1 MRIRILFLILG
12 LAWKSW
18 AQCPTADKVLG
29 TQQTGRLGIKINS
42 QTATTKLV
50 SGTATDIVKICKG
63 NTLYVE
69 DQSANNNPSLS
80 GYYFE
85 YNSQTFDLRT
95 AEPAGKVTS
104 NSHTYNTPGT
114 YALILT
120 GSSLNGGHYACQTI
134 QVADTPKPTFTAKSC
149 SNRQVT
155 IEIPQDASKNP
166 YDTFIINWGDGTSET
181 LTKDKLPYT
190 KTYTYPASTPN
201 TVNIMVSG
209 GYTGSTCANTSDP
222 LNVNINTPA
231 TFTPS
236 ITQLELVDDR
246 KAVTIQFIGSTS
258 FTQSI
263 YQKEVNGLYQAT
275 GLESSG
281 GANSLTVNQLDP
293 AKQYCFQVRTV
304 VPTGCGNTGTS
315 PEICTIPLRLTP
327 TTTQIEQNWTAYP
340 NAADFDSYT
349 LSGGTKQDQ
358 IFKDITKIKET
369 DSDVVCGKEYCYKV
383 TVTLKNGVKSI
394 SNAACD
400 DIDSNAKPESITD
413 LYTTVANKGTLVD
426 WNIPSNG
433 EALSERIRKA
443 TSGSAFEEIPTN
455 LVKKPFP
462 DSAVDVNRVSYCYQV
477 AYQSTCRTNS
487 DFSSAVCTILATQQG
502 DRIQWTTASPFISA
516 IASYQI
522 QVIDAQGNLITS
534 QNVGQ
539 QTNVSVSSLTIPIQS
554 GYEYRIEALSADG
567 HSSVSN
573 LIPISESVRIY
584 VPQAFS
590 PNGDF
595 QHDIFLPKML
605 NVTQMKLVIFDRW
618 GNSIFSSEDMNR
630 GWDGYVNGNPAPVGS
645 YSYRVDI
652 RNDAGNSFT
661 KRGVFQLIR

>member
-1 MRIRILFLILG
+1 MILG

-236 ITQLELVDDR
+236 ITQLELAADK
-246 KAVTIQFIGSTS
+246 KAVTIQFVGSTA
-258 FTQSI
+258 FNQNI
-263 YQKEVNGLYQAT
+263 FQKEVNGSYQAT
-275 GLESSG
+275 GLGSGTG
-281 GANSLTVNQLDP
+281 GAISLTVNQLDP
-293 AKQYCFQVRTV
+293 AKQYCFQVRTE
-304 VPTGCGNTGTS
+304 VPTGCGNSGIS
-315 PEICTIPLRLTP
+315 PEICTVPLAVVP
-327 TTTQIEQNWTAYP
+327 SSQQMDVSWKAYP
-340 NAADFDSYT
+340 NASDFDSYT
-349 LSGGTKQDQ
+349 VYKDNKEVAV
-358 IFKDITKIKET
+358 IKDIKKLSFT
-369 DSDVVCGKEYCYKV
+369 DPDVVCGTSYCYQVV
-383 TVTLKNGVKSI
+383 TQVKGVESI
-394 SNAACD
+394 SDRICKE
-400 DIDSNAKPESITD
+400 IDSNDKPESISD
-413 LYTTVANKGTLVD
+413 GYVTVSGQGTLVD
-426 WNIPSNG
+426 WKIPGGGKSMTD
-433 EALSERIRKA
+433 RIRKA
-443 TSGSAFEEIPTN
+443 EANGNFQNIPAN
-455 LVKKPFP
+455 EVKKPFP
-462 DSAVDVNRVSYCYQV
+462 DAAVEVNRLSYCYQV
-477 AYQSTCRTNS
+477 AYQSACRTNS
-487 DFSSAVCTILATQQG
+487 DFSGSFCTIYAIQQG
-502 DRIQWTTASPFISA
+502 DRIQWTSASPFLDKLTG
-516 IASYQI
+516 YQV
-522 QVIDAQGNLITS
+522 QVVDAQGNVIQS
-534 QNVGQ
+534 QNVGM
-539 QTNVSVSSLTIPIQS
+539 QTSVSVNSIGSIQS
-554 GYEYRIEALSADG
+554 GYQYRIEALSENG
-567 HSSVSN
+567 NVSISN
-573 LIPISESVRIY
+573 LISVTESVRIY

-590 PNGDF
+590 PNGDS